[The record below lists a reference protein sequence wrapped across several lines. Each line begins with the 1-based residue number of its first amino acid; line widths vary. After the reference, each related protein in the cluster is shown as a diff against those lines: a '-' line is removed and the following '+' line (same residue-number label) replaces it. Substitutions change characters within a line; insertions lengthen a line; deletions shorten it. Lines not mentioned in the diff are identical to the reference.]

1 MFDKKAATE
10 IRQIIKSCD
19 DYQILCKVDEDE
31 QPSVVVAGQD
41 STGKKWVVTTNI
53 DKDWVR
59 KASCSGQFIAQVVE
73 QIRTLIGSS
82 SESIYADRAAVLSRV
97 FLQGTLLPL
106 LDRD

>member
-1 MFDKKAATE
+1 MFNKNAATE
-10 IRQIIKSCD
+10 IGQIIKACD
-19 DYQILCKVDEDE
+19 DYQILCKVEEDE

-41 STGKKWVVTTNI
+41 STGKKWVATTNI

-73 QIRTLIGSS
+73 QIRALRGSS
-82 SESIYADRAAVLSRV
+82 AESIYAEREAVLSRV